1 MKHGF
6 TTIPRYVA
14 IMIVVAALFFTAAAV
29 TFAVSVYTVKADD
42 GAAVTGTLSVH
53 FIDCGQADSCVI
65 QFPDGKT
72 MLIDAGHSSSDSYT
86 AVEEYIDGLG
96 ISDFDYFIIT
106 HADADH
112 IGGVTRVFDGTRT
125 ADVVYRPSQLADN
138 SKDDSYTD
146 PAVGREGKYGIPYD
160 TSDVPK
166 NNMQDTATY
175 RNALSTVY
183 EMTDEVY
190 VIDPDNDEINH
201 IGGSVT
207 VEGETMEYTFDF
219 YSPLDPPYSDNNDYS
234 PIMVLSYAGRDIVL
248 SGDAEARNEAEFVE
262 KVTETD
268 TDERYDRFRT
278 GDFTADVIKLGHHG
292 SSTSSSEAYL
302 DIMCSNV
309 NARCNT
315 YTVFSCNDRSY
326 GNDYGHPTAIT
337 LQRIMDMEFSPE
349 RIERT
354 DLSGNIRFD
363 VGADGAL
370 MCTEETPGVTALS
383 RLVSGENEKNPETQI
398 ADNGVRPTEPN
409 GSVVATYFVTF
420 VNDNGETIESVGY
433 KAGDTFVNEPSV
445 PEKAGYN
452 GEWEAYSIGASNVTV
467 RPVYTPIEY
476 TITYNGLQGAEN
488 DNPATYTIESEIQL
502 VDPELKG
509 YTFLGWYNGDT
520 KVTKIDKGSMGDITL
535 VANWEVVSNPLLDLW
550 NGLTD
555 TQRTIAIVV
564 VIIVVIVILAILIA
578 VAVHKN
584 KKHKKRRR

>member
-1 MKHGF
+1 
-6 TTIPRYVA
+6 
-14 IMIVVAALFFTAAAV
+14 
-29 TFAVSVYTVKADD
+29 
-42 GAAVTGTLSVH
+42 
-53 FIDCGQADSCVI
+53 
-65 QFPDGKT
+65 
-72 MLIDAGHSSSDSYT
+72 
-86 AVEEYIDGLG
+86 
-96 ISDFDYFIIT
+96 
-106 HADADH
+106 
-112 IGGVTRVFDGTRT
+112 
-125 ADVVYRPSQLADN
+125 
-138 SKDDSYTD
+138 
-146 PAVGREGKYGIPYD
+146 
-160 TSDVPK
+160 
-166 NNMQDTATY
+166 
-175 RNALSTVY
+175 
-183 EMTDEVY
+183 MTDEVY

-409 GSVVATYFVTF
+409 GSVAT
-420 VNDNGETIESVGY
+420 D
-433 KAGDTFVNEPSV
+433 D
-445 PEKAGYN
+445 
-452 GEWEAYSIGASNVTV
+452 
-467 RPVYTPIEY
+467 
-476 TITYNGLQGAEN
+476 
-488 DNPATYTIESEIQL
+488 D
-502 VDPELKG
+502 DPTTAPG
-509 YTFLGWYNGDT
+509 
-520 KVTKIDKGSMGDITL
+520 
-535 VANWEVVSNPLLDLW
+535 NPLLDLW

-578 VAVHKN
+578 AAVHKN
-584 KKHKKRRR
+584 KKRKKRRR

>member
-1 MKHGF
+1 M
-6 TTIPRYVA
+6 
-14 IMIVVAALFFTAAAV
+14 
-29 TFAVSVYTVKADD
+29 
-42 GAAVTGTLSVH
+42 
-53 FIDCGQADSCVI
+53 
-65 QFPDGKT
+65 
-72 MLIDAGHSSSDSYT
+72 
-86 AVEEYIDGLG
+86 
-96 ISDFDYFIIT
+96 
-106 HADADH
+106 
-112 IGGVTRVFDGTRT
+112 
-125 ADVVYRPSQLADN
+125 
-138 SKDDSYTD
+138 
-146 PAVGREGKYGIPYD
+146 GREGKYGIPYD

-409 GSVVATYFVTF
+409 GSVAT
-420 VNDNGETIESVGY
+420 DPP
-433 KAGDTFVNEPSV
+433 PS
-445 PEKAGYN
+445 
-452 GEWEAYSIGASNVTV
+452 T
-467 RPVYTPIEY
+467 
-476 TITYNGLQGAEN
+476 
-488 DNPATYTIESEIQL
+488 DDD
-502 VDPELKG
+502 DPTTAPG
-509 YTFLGWYNGDT
+509 
-520 KVTKIDKGSMGDITL
+520 
-535 VANWEVVSNPLLDLW
+535 NPLLDLW

-584 KKHKKRRR
+584 KKRKKRRR